1 MIDFSYPLRA
11 LVGQIQHAHS
21 YAKSIETAHFG
32 RIYTDGFNLG
42 YSFIYEPIIKPALDF
57 ARNHKVA
64 TSIVGTVFVL
74 AYLGHRTRPEID
86 SGNKRVNGDE
96 GDGSGTDTEGA
107 ESEGEGKRT
116 RKADEAGTKTPEG
129 DRSEEEGDKA
139 SGAASKTAA
148 AKPLDGDKS
157 EEEEDGVSG
166 PSRKNAPDAP
176 PPSGDDRK
184 EGGADAAKDTADGK
198 GDAKP
203 PAGAPAA
210 ASPKG
215 DAVKPKTQ

>member
-42 YSFIYEPIIKPALDF
+42 YDYIFEPIVKPALDF

-64 TSIVGTVFVL
+64 TSIVGAVFVF
-74 AYLGHRTRPEID
+74 AYLAHRTRPEID
-86 SGNKRVNGDE
+86 SDNKRVNGDE

-116 RKADEAGTKTPEG
+116 RNAKEAGTKTPESE
-129 DRSEEEGDKA
+129 RSEGEGEEG
-139 SGAASKTAA
+139 GETNESKAA
-148 AKPLDGDKS
+148 AKPPATDKKT
-157 EEEEDGVSG
+157 DHDADQA
-166 PSRKNAPDAP
+166 APDAP
-176 PPSGDDRK
+176 PASGTEKK
-184 EGGADAAKDTADGK
+184 EAPV
-198 GDAKP
+198 P
-203 PAGAPAA
+203 PPDIAA
-210 ASPKG
+210 APKG
-215 DAVKPKTQ
+215 EGEKAK